1 MKHAVALHWICVV
14 LTVGLTGLQAATERV
29 AISEIMY
36 HPVEEA
42 AFNTDGTPLMELYE
56 DVHEF
61 IELHNFSASRVFLAG
76 WKFSSGVSFTFQA
89 GASIE
94 PGDYVVV
101 AKNPERLRAIKEYEL
116 THSKVFGPWKGTLN
130 NRGETIRLKDASD
143 HTVDS
148 VSYSSEFPWPIGA
161 DAFGA
166 DEEWTAINPM
176 EHQYRGRSLERV
188 SFASPGDDP
197 SNWLASP
204 LPGEPSPGRRNALQR
219 DAPRPV
225 VTMLHVAQ
233 ASDGHRLIRANQP
246 ARIDCLFSG
255 TNELSG
261 VQIDYFL
268 DDIQRTNKLVV
279 RRPMLVAG
287 RAAEGRFSVE
297 LPGQTNR
304 SVVRYR
310 ILADRGAGDE
320 VVSPRP
326 DDPYG
331 WHAYFVSP
339 VRDPV
344 VPSFD
349 IFISSNSLTVLRTNI
364 TSDPRRY
371 TRPDPPGRPRKSWNA
386 TQPAIFIHDGVVYD
400 IQMRYHGS
408 QFRREVGR
416 KSYKV
421 FFPDYRRFNGRD
433 SFFITDKDYQ
443 TEAGHAIFRAVG
455 VPTSLTRWVDLYM
468 NNTTRLRRLEQ
479 EEYNLQLLERFHEEQ
494 ATLRPDQPMELPGEI
509 FKSAGIFDA
518 NGGPYGPGNGR
529 PLPARVAS
537 TNKSL
542 VFWTPLQRYEWTY
555 ALQNHGWRGHTA
567 FKAMIDGL
575 WAARNARSSAPTT
588 NEIPQLRDYFAKNWD
603 VDQTLTYL
611 ATINWMVPWDDVN
624 HNYFVWQ
631 RRNGLW
637 SMAPWDFDSVMNSQ
651 AASGS
656 IFAGQPN
663 ATPVNT
669 FKESFIAAYR
679 EEFKDRIWW
688 LNNTVFHPDN
698 LAALGVSNNIRTW
711 AVGRLRSVNTQS
723 GRGAFERPTKPV
735 NQSPASGQNIGPFAR
750 LEASAYGY
758 STNPVAAHASTT
770 WLIRSAS
777 GSYYSPVMRLTTT
790 NDLTTL
796 AVPFERLTLGESY
809 FWKCSFTDA
818 NGHPSLFS
826 LETPFRFGADAPGAD
841 DIVMNE
847 IFAGPSSSPAN
858 NAPAFD
864 FIELHNPSSQ
874 AQSLDGFSLTDDL
887 LQPARFPFPPGTVIP
902 AHGYLVVRCDTLTAE
917 PGLYAGF
924 SLKQSGETIGLFL
937 NSTNGYVLRD
947 VSTFGPQLPN
957 HSIGRNPD
965 SAGAWMLNIPT
976 PGRPNEPLAVGSPT
990 RLKINEWM
998 ASPAKG
1004 EDWIELFNADPQAV
1018 NMGGLMLTDDLEK
1031 SAKSPIT
1038 PLSFIAGGG
1047 FAVFTAD
1054 GNPGKGA
1061 DHLAFQLSS
1070 EGSAIGLYS
1079 AKGGLID
1086 SVMFGAQTT
1095 DVSAGR
1101 VPDGAE
1107 AVYAFPML
1115 STPGKS
1121 NTIDANADG
1130 LPDAWELA
1138 NAITPANRE
1147 TATLDAD
1154 ADGFTNFQEF
1164 QIGTDPH
1171 DAQSNLQVEITL
1183 DSDGEA
1189 GSVTLRFAAAA
1200 GHSYTVQS
1208 RDAFADSMWRK
1219 LVDVPALPTS
1229 RVAEITQ
1236 PSAANGTSYYRV
1248 VTPQLP

>member
-1 MKHAVALHWICVV
+1 MKHAVALLWICVA
-14 LTVGLTGLQAATERV
+14 LTFSLTGLQAATEHV

-42 AFNTDGTPLMELYE
+42 AFNADGTPVMELYE

-61 IELHNFSASRVFLAG
+61 IELHNFGTSRVFLAG
-76 WKFSSGVSFTFQA
+76 WKISSDVSFAFPA
-89 GASIE
+89 GALIE
-94 PGDYVVV
+94 PGDFVVV
-101 AKNPERLRAIKEYEL
+101 AKDPERLRAINEYEL
-116 THSKVFGPWKGTLN
+116 TTTKLFGPWKGSLSN
-130 NRGETIRLKDASD
+130 HGETIKLKDASD
-143 HTVDS
+143 QTVDS
-148 VSYSSEFPWPIGA
+148 VSYSSDFPWPIGA
-161 DAFGA
+161 NALGA
-166 DEEWTAINPM
+166 DEEWTGAKAVD
-176 EHQYRGRSLERV
+176 HQYRGRSLERV

-197 SNWLASP
+197 ANWLASP
-204 LPGEPSPGRRNALQR
+204 LPGEPSPGRPNPVQR

-225 VTMLHVAQ
+225 VSMLHIAQ
-233 ASDGHRLIRANQP
+233 ASDGHRLIRPDQP
-246 ARIDCLFSG
+246 ARIDSLFSG

-261 VQIDYFL
+261 VKIDYFV
-268 DDIQRTNKLVV
+268 DDIQRTNELVT
-279 RRPMLVAG
+279 RLPMLVAG
-287 RAAEGRFSVE
+287 RAGEGRFSVE
-297 LPGQTNR
+297 LPGHTNR

-310 ILADRGAGDE
+310 ILANRGGVDE

-339 VRDPV
+339 VRDLA
-344 VPSFD
+344 VPSYD

-364 TSDPRRY
+364 ASDPRRY

-386 TQPAIFIHDGVVYD
+386 TQPAIFVHDGVVYD
-400 IQMRYHGS
+400 IQIRYHGS

-421 FFPDYRRFNGRD
+421 FFPDYRRFNGQG

-455 VPTSLTRWVDLYM
+455 VPTSLTRWVDLYL
-468 NNTTRLRRLEQ
+468 NNTSRLRRLEQ
-479 EEYNLQLLERFHEEQ
+479 EEYNLQLLDRFHEEQ
-494 ATLRPDQPMELPGEI
+494 AMLHPNQPLELSGDI
-509 FKSAGIFDA
+509 FKSAGVFDA
-518 NGGPYGPGNGR
+518 SGGPFGPGNGR
-529 PLPARVAS
+529 PLPARVVS
-537 TNKSL
+537 TNKSIIY
-542 VFWTPLQRYEWTY
+542 WTPLQRYEWTY
-555 ALQNHGWRGHTA
+555 ALQDHGWRGHKA
-567 FKAMIDGL
+567 LMAMIDGL
-575 WAARNARSSAPTT
+575 WAARNARNSAPTT

-624 HNYFVWQ
+624 QNYFVWQ

-637 SMAPWDFDSVMNSQ
+637 SMAPWDFDSVMNGQ

-656 IFAGQPN
+656 IFNGLPN
-663 ATPVNT
+663 ATPANT

-688 LNNTVFHPDN
+688 LNNTVLHPDN

-711 AVGRLRSVNTQS
+711 AVGRLRSVNSQS
-723 GRGAFERPTKPV
+723 GRGVFERPTKPL

-750 LEASAYGY
+750 LEASAYTY
-758 STNPVAAHASTT
+758 STNPVVAHAATT

-777 GSYYSPVMRLTTT
+777 GTYYAPVLQLTTT
-790 NDLTTL
+790 NDLTML
-796 AVPFERLTLGESY
+796 AIPFERLTVGETF

-826 LETPFRFGADAPGAD
+826 VETPFRFGADTPGAD
-841 DIVMNE
+841 AIIMNE
-847 IFAGPSSSPAN
+847 IFASPSSSPAN
-858 NAPAFD
+858 NAPSFD

-874 AQSLDGFSLTDDL
+874 TQSLDGFSLTDDL
-887 LQPARFPFPPGTVIP
+887 LQPAKFPFPPSTLIP
-902 AHGYLVVRCDTLTAE
+902 AHGYLVMHCDTLTAE
-917 PGLYAGF
+917 PGLHTGF

-937 NSTNGYVLRD
+937 SSTNGHVLRD
-947 VSTFGPQLPN
+947 VATFGRQLPN
-957 HSIGRNPD
+957 QSIGRNPD
-965 SAGAWMLNIPT
+965 GAGAWTLNIPT
-976 PGRPNEPLAVGSPT
+976 PGRANEQQAVGTPT

-998 ASPAKG
+998 ANPAKG
-1004 EDWIELFNADPQAV
+1004 EDWIELFNADAQAV
-1018 NMGGLMLTDDLEK
+1018 NLGGLMLTDDLEK
-1031 SAKSPIT
+1031 NTKSPIT
-1038 PLSFIAGGG
+1038 PLSFIAGEG

-1061 DHLAFQLSS
+1061 DHVAFQLSS

-1079 AKGGLID
+1079 AKGELID
-1086 SVMFGAQTT
+1086 SVMFGPQAA

-1101 VPDGAE
+1101 IPDGAE
-1107 AVYAFPML
+1107 VVYAFPML

-1121 NTIDANADG
+1121 NAVDANADG

-1138 NAITPANRE
+1138 NALTPANRD
-1147 TATLDAD
+1147 TAALDTD
-1154 ADGFTNFQEF
+1154 ADGFTNLQEF

-1171 DAQSNLQVEITL
+1171 DAHSNLQVEITL
-1183 DSDGEA
+1183 SAESHA
-1189 GSVTLRFAAAA
+1189 RPVTLRFAAAA
-1200 GHSYTVQS
+1200 GHSYTVQC
-1208 RDAFADSMWRK
+1208 RDAFPDSVWRK
-1219 LVDVPALPTS
+1219 LVDVHALPTS